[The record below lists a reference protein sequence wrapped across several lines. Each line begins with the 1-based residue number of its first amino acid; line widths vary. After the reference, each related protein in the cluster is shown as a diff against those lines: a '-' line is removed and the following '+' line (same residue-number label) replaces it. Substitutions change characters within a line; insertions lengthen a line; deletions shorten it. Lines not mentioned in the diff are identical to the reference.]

1 MSARPTPSTDRQL
14 SLDLLRAIAI
24 AMMVVVHFVENLS
37 GSHGIDGG
45 PMIGA
50 NRVWWLPTGFAAPI
64 FTFLSGVNYRL
75 WAARQA
81 HGGRDDEAI
90 SKTTIRRGL
99 FLFGLGFAFNI
110 LVWMPADTFNWDILT
125 FTGSGLLALD
135 VVRRMPPGVAL
146 AACGLVLL
154 ASPLLRERADYNAY
168 WTEGYFDPDL
178 TLSDVMLGYLV
189 TGFFPLLPWIVYPV
203 VGYVAAG
210 ELFPTEIRGKP
221 ADHGRRAGLAGLLL
235 VVASLAILTVEPLLP
250 IRLGRNGSFF
260 WTMFP
265 ASTPYVLGTLGT
277 ALAATALLRWAV
289 DRKQQ
294 PAWAQAVAPWA
305 SLFSRY
311 SLSLYLLHHVVHVW
325 PLWWAGLAT
334 GGGDTMVY
342 WQRAMPAWQSFGLA
356 LIFLAVAA
364 VTFRSIHA
372 RRIPTV
378 ESLMRWLCD

>member
-1 MSARPTPSTDRQL
+1 M
-14 SLDLLRAIAI
+14 
-24 AMMVVVHFVENLS
+24 
-37 GSHGIDGG
+37 
-45 PMIGA
+45 
-50 NRVWWLPTGFAAPI
+50 
-64 FTFLSGVNYRL
+64 NYRL

-81 HGGRDDEAI
+81 QVGRDDEAI

-110 LVWMPADTFNWDILT
+110 FVWMPADTFNWDILT

-154 ASPLLRERADYNAY
+154 ASPLLRERADYNAF
-168 WTEGYFDPDL
+168 WTDGSFDPDL

-203 VGYVAAG
+203 VGYLAAG
-210 ELFPTEIRGKP
+210 ELFPAEIRGKP

-277 ALAATALLRWAV
+277 ALAATALLQWAV

-294 PAWAQAVAPWA
+294 PAWARAVAPWA
-305 SLFSRY
+305 VLFSRY

-334 GGGDTMVY
+334 GGGDVTVY

-364 VTFRSIHA
+364 VTFRSIQA